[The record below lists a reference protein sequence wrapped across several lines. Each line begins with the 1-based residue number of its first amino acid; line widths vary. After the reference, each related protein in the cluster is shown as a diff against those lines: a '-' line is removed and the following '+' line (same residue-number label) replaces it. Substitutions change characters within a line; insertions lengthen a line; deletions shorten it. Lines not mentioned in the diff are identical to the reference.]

1 MANTRLPDKVKYN
14 RPIQANKMYLRD
26 DDLDDLLDAKQNVLS
41 FGNNLIYDQETEHL
55 DANIQMT
62 DEDFD
67 EIFPESLGV

>member
-1 MANTRLPDKVKYN
+1 MADTKLPDKVKYN
-14 RPIQANKMYLRD
+14 RPIQANKIYLREEN
-26 DDLDDLLDAKQNVLS
+26 LDDLLDAKQNVLS
-41 FGNNLIYDQETEHL
+41 FGDNLIYNQETKHL